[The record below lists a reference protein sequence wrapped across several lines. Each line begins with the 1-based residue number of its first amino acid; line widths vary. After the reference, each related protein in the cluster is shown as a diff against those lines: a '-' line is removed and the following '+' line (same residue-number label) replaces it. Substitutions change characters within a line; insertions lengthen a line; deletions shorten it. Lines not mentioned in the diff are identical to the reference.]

1 MTPQQLVGLG
11 VRLFAVWLALTSIGT
26 ISAIWSAQLPEGAPK
41 GLGIG
46 LGVTYLVGAAAL
58 WFLPMAV
65 AHRLLP
71 RTSHTNAISAGGF
84 EIARA
89 GTCLL
94 GLWLLVRT
102 LPTAAWY
109 VFKMA
114 ALTSVGPAIDA
125 FNSDAKADMAV
136 IAFQLAVAVVLIV
149 KSEAFARLAVSETN
163 SSPEV
168 DE

>member
-26 ISAIWSAQLPEGAPK
+26 ISAIWSTQLPDGAPK
-41 GLGIG
+41 ALGIG
-46 LGVTYLVGAAAL
+46 LGVAYLIGAAAL

-71 RTSHTNAISAGGF
+71 RTSHTNLISAGGF

-94 GLWLLVRT
+94 GLWLMIKT
-102 LPTAAWY
+102 LPTVAWY
-109 VFKMA
+109 LFKMV

-136 IAFQLAVAVVLIV
+136 IVLQLAVAVVLIV
-149 KSEAFARLAVSETN
+149 RSEAFAKLAVPEPN
-163 SSPEV
+163 SSPDV

>member
-11 VRLFAVWLALTSIGT
+11 IRLFALWLALTSIGSL
-26 ISAIWSAQLPEGAPK
+26 SAIWSALLPEGAPK

-46 LGVTYLVGAAAL
+46 IGIAYLVGAAVL

-89 GTCLL
+89 GACLL
-94 GLWLLVRT
+94 GLWLLVKT

-109 VFKMA
+109 VFRMA
-114 ALTSVGPAIDA
+114 AVTSAGPAIDA
-125 FNSDAKADMAV
+125 FNSDAKVDMAV
-136 IAFQLAVAVVLIV
+136 IVFQLVLAALLIA
-149 KSEAFARLAVSETN
+149 KSEAFAKLAVSAPN
-163 SSPEV
+163 PNPAV